1 MAGKRTKGDKSDLST
16 VPKGAAKGIA
26 PSPKNDVALCT
37 QLYEVV
43 QTRGVKGATLSTIEE
58 CITYVAEY
66 MQFCRDNPYFTQEVI
81 KGGVLAGTTVPIE
94 KKRAATP
101 GGFCLFIGWSIKTF
115 NKNMERLEK
124 LANDGD
130 TEAETLLLGYSL
142 IKEILTN
149 DMDEAALAG
158 LVDATYMAKLRGLR
172 DLKDVTSN
180 GKEAGTKAM
189 QINVLST
196 EAVENLK
203 KLGGI

>member
-1 MAGKRTKGDKSDLST
+1 M
-16 VPKGAAKGIA
+16 
-26 PSPKNDVALCT
+26 
-37 QLYEVV
+37 
-43 QTRGVKGATLSTIEE
+43 
-58 CITYVAEY
+58 
-66 MQFCRDNPYFTQEVI
+66 
-81 KGGVLAGTTVPIE
+81 
-94 KKRAATP
+94 
-101 GGFCLFIGWSIKTF
+101 
-115 NKNMERLEK
+115 
-124 LANDGD
+124 
-130 TEAETLLLGYSL
+130 LLGYAL

-158 LVDATYMAKLRGLR
+158 LVDASYMARLRGLR